1 MRRDQFIKSVL
12 ALAAGSSLSLP
23 SLAAAN
29 IKMMIPAN
37 PGGGWD
43 TTGRALGKALQD
55 SGVASSV
62 TYENKGGAAGII
74 GLAQYAN
81 ATKGDGNSLMVMGAV
96 MLGGIITGKPPVS
109 LDKVTPI
116 ARLTSEYNVFV
127 VPANSPLKTM
137 KDVVEQLKKDP
148 GSVKWGGGSRGSTEH
163 IAAAMLAR
171 EVGVDA
177 AKINYVPFRG
187 GGEAVAAIL
196 GGNVTVGGSGY
207 SEFQQYIETGKM
219 RPIAVTSA
227 KRLKG
232 INIPTMIEQ
241 GYNVEIGNW
250 RGVYAPAGITAAQRK
265 DLTDMVLKATKS
277 KSWAESL
284 EKNNWTPAWMANPAF
299 DDFVDSEFASL
310 RATMVKAGMI

>member
-12 ALAAGSSLSLP
+12 ALAAGTSLSLP
-23 SLAAAN
+23 SMAAAN

-55 SGVASSV
+55 SGAAGAV

-81 ATKGDGNSLMVMGAV
+81 ATKGDGHSLMIMGAV

-127 VPANSPLKTM
+127 VPANSTLKTM
-137 KDVVEQLKKDP
+137 KDVVDQMKKDP

-177 AKINYVPFRG
+177 TKVNYVPFRG

-207 SEFQQYIETGKM
+207 SEFQQYIESGKM

-241 GYNVEIGNW
+241 GYNVDIGNW

-265 DLTDMVLKATKS
+265 ELTELVLKATKS

-284 EKNNWTPAWMANPAF
+284 EKNNWTPAWMANPEF
-299 DDFVDSEFASL
+299 DDFVDREFASL
-310 RATMVKAGMI
+310 RATMVKSGMI